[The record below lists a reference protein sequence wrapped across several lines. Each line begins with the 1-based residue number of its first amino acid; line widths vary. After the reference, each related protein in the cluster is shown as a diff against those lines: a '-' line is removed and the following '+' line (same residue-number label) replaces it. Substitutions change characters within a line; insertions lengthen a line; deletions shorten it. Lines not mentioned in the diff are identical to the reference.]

1 MILLDDAQS
10 TAAEPSSRLYGDV
23 LHYWRISPSG
33 NSNQDKTATQA
44 CLEEISSA
52 LAQGQ
57 FVVAAFAYELGKSIH
72 GLSQKSDNLLSSHP
86 LIEAWS
92 FSGYQKLSK
101 KAVDQLLIEKLALL
115 NDSERIAG
123 VLDIQESISE
133 EQFFSDIAKIQEYIR
148 NGDTYQINHTYRIH
162 GKTYGSSL
170 ALYQRLRERQ
180 PGRFGAYID
189 HDDRQLLSQSP
200 ELFISREGV
209 VLIP

>member
-72 GLSQKSDNLLSSHP
+72 GLSQKSDNPPSFHP

-101 KAVDQLLIEKLALL
+101 EAVDQLLIEKLALL

-123 VLDIQESISE
+123 VLDIQASLNE
-133 EQFFSDIAKIQEYIR
+133 EQFFSDIAKIQDHAIV
-148 NGDTYQINHTYRIH
+148 
-162 GKTYGSSL
+162 
-170 ALYQRLRERQ
+170 
-180 PGRFGAYID
+180 RFTGMICNYT
-189 HDDRQLLSQSP
+189 SQSD
-200 ELFISREGV
+200 LDRITMTMQMATLTIMIRDAMT
-209 VLIP
+209 